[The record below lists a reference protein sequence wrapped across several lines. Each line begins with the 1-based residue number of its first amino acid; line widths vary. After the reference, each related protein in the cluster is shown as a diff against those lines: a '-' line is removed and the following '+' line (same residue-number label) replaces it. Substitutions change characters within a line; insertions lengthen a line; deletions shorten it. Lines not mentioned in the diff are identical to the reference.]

1 VGVGDGALVTGT
13 GAASDDPPPQAT
25 IPEVAAIEMEKNS
38 AARFMM
44 DSLSNSFQSAAVT

>member
-1 VGVGDGALVTGT
+1 VLLAGA

-25 IPEVAAIEMEKNS
+25 IPEVAAIEIEKNS

-44 DSLSNSFQSAAVT
+44 NPLSNSFRSAAVT